1 MKLRLCLASMLLI
14 SSGKLVRAETVDLPS
29 VLKLAG
35 AQNLDV
41 QIAREKLSEA
51 RAQEEAARWQ
61 FFPWMTVGAGYR
73 AHDGRIQAVEGS
85 VFDASK
91 QSYHVGPGVQTQ
103 IDLGDTLYKHLVAK
117 QLTRAAEH
125 GAEAQRQ
132 QSMLAAAE
140 TYFDLCTAQAGAD
153 VAAEALK
160 TSQEYKD
167 QIASGVKAGIAFKG
181 DELRA
186 QTQLQKYRLQLQQAQ
201 EDRRVAAARLAQVLH
216 LDGTV
221 DLFPARTDLVALNLA
236 PGGTK
241 LGDLISRALANRP
254 ELRQSGALV
263 DAAGIA
269 AKGTRAGPLIPSVG
283 AQAVAGGLGGGQSGD
298 WGNFGGSEDYA
309 ITLGWRIG
317 PGGLFDRT
325 RIRAAESR
333 ERQAGLIEARTKDDV
348 IRQVIENHERVKHLR
363 SQLATARESVAA
375 AQEALKLARERKEFA
390 VGIVLETLQS
400 EQDVTS
406 ARLDYVRTM
415 MELNKVQYRLK
426 AAVGETPGSGK

>member
-1 MKLRLCLASMLLI
+1 MKSRFCFATAVLFGVSGLLH
-14 SSGKLVRAETVDLPS
+14 ADTVDLPA

-41 QIAREKLSEA
+41 QIAQEKLSEA

-91 QSYHVGPGVQTQ
+91 QSYNVGPGVQTQ
-103 IDLGDTLYKHLVAK
+103 LDLGDTIYKHLAAK
-117 QLTRAAEH
+117 QLTHAAEH

-140 TYFDLCTAQAGAD
+140 AYFDLCTAQAGAD

-167 QIASGVKAGIAFKG
+167 QIANGVKAGIAFKG

-201 EDRRVAAARLAQVLH
+201 EDRRVAAVRLAQVLH
-216 LDGTV
+216 LDATV

-236 PGGTK
+236 PSGSK

-263 DAAGIA
+263 DASEIA
-269 AKGTRAGPLIPSVG
+269 AKGTRVGPLIPSVG
-283 AQAVAGGLGGGQSGD
+283 AQAFAGGLGGGPSGD
-298 WGNFGGSEDYA
+298 WGNFGGSEDYS

-325 RIRAAESR
+325 RIRAAESKA
-333 ERQAGLIEARTKDDV
+333 RQAGLMEAKTKDEV

-363 SQLATARESVAA
+363 AQLATAKESVAA

-415 MELNKVQYRLK
+415 MELNKVQYRLR
-426 AAVGETPGSGK
+426 AAVGEAPGSGK